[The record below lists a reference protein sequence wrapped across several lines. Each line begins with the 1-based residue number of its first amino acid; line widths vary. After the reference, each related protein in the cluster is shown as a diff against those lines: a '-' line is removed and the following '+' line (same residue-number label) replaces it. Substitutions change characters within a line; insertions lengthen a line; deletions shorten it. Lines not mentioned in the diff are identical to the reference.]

1 MPDIRDAIKITSMVS
16 AAASVTQ
23 WGVPAIIG
31 ESSATEKNTPK
42 KFTSLELVKAEHGED
57 SDVYKGAYSMHKQ
70 GVKTVYTV
78 SLAVTTAGTPTA
90 TEVETALDTL
100 SSYVSAGEIDAAVLA
115 GITDSDL
122 LEKLRDFADEARIIF
137 VATHAE
143 EDTLSEILAT
153 ATASSLESVNGFFVA
168 YKSVESD
175 DVACAVMGAI
185 MARKP
190 FNTLT
195 WLEVD
200 VDVDDY
206 FSPAD
211 LASLEDGRVNAI
223 IRYTDDNRLSN
234 GMSLDSTVP
243 FLDTTRTQYYIETL
257 IAETIA
263 QERMNASQVP
273 YTQKGFEVIRSW
285 IVAPLEELIRVN
297 SIDSYSV
304 TMPDMENI
312 TTEDKANRIITG
324 VQIEI
329 QTIGDIQAFEI
340 SLNIKV

>member
-16 AAASVTQ
+16 IAASVTQ
-23 WGVPAIIG
+23 WGIPAIIG

-42 KFTSLELVKAEHGED
+42 KFTSLELVKAEHGEE

-78 SLAVTTAGTPTA
+78 SLAVAGETPTA
-90 TEVETALDTL
+90 TEAETALGTL
-100 SSYVSAGEIDAAVLA
+100 SSYVSAGEIDAAVFA
-115 GITDSDL
+115 AITNSNL

-143 EDTLSEILAT
+143 DEILANIL
-153 ATASSLESVNGFFVA
+153 AAAASLESVNGFFVA

-175 DVACAVMGAI
+175 DVACAAMGAI

-206 FSPAD
+206 FSPSV
-211 LASLEDGRVNAI
+211 LESLEDGRVNAI

-257 IAETIA
+257 IAKTIA

-304 TMPDMENI
+304 KMPNMEEI
-312 TTEDKANRIITG
+312 TTEDQANRTITG
-324 VQIEI
+324 VHIEI